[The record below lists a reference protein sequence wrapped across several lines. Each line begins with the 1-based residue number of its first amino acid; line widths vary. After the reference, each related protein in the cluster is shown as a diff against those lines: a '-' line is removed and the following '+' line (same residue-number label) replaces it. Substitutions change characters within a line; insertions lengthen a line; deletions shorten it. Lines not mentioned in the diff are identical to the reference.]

1 MITFCF
7 QTFTWTNWQIYFYI
21 VFPFSVFKV
30 SQYICFLQV
39 GAIKNFDLER
49 MMGCWYVVQY
59 YASTEELPEY
69 ACMRSHFSFSKE
81 DQHVGVT

>member
-1 MITFCF
+1 
-7 QTFTWTNWQIYFYI
+7 
-21 VFPFSVFKV
+21 
-30 SQYICFLQV
+30 V

-49 MMGCWYVVQY
+49 MMGCWHVVQY

-81 DQHVGVT
+81 DQHVSGSKDLYPYYKLYLNTSI

>member
-1 MITFCF
+1 MNIIILELDFR
-7 QTFTWTNWQIYFYI
+7 
-21 VFPFSVFKV
+21 
-30 SQYICFLQV
+30 SQG

-49 MMGCWYVVQY
+49 MMGFWHVVQY

-81 DQHVGVT
+81 DQHVGSLRHQIIVQK

>member
-1 MITFCF
+1 L
-7 QTFTWTNWQIYFYI
+7 NK
-21 VFPFSVFKV
+21 FKNLFFR
-30 SQYICFLQV
+30 SICILLSKMYTCILQV

-81 DQHVGVT
+81 DQHVGVTWEYLYNQSL